1 MLDGD
6 NMGKEE
12 VERVRRRG
20 GANTRTTE
28 WIWSLADTYFS
39 AFVVSLSLYLK
50 YTAAPT
56 AIRATVAMII
66 TKPVMG

>member
-1 MLDGD
+1 MI
-6 NMGKEE
+6 
-12 VERVRRRG
+12 
-20 GANTRTTE
+20 TRMKALLLG
-28 WIWSLADTYFS
+28 LAATYFS

-50 YTAAPT
+50 YTAAPI